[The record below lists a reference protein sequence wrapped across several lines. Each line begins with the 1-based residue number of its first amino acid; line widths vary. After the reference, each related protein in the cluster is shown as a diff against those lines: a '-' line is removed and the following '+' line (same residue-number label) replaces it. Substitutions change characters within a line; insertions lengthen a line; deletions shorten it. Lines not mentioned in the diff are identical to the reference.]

1 MTDIVAQ
8 ICRLLEPFNSNGTIL
23 AATTDISTD
32 LNIDSVTVMDFVMEV
47 EDHFNIEI
55 PLNILAETRTIGDLA
70 KVIEARAKK

>member
-32 LNIDSVTVMDFVMEV
+32 LNIDSVTVMDFVMEI